1 MQTVGNF
8 ILERLKAVK
17 YAATGFWI
25 LITTENSIITQVI
38 IAIIM
43 TILGF
48 LMHISVTEWL
58 IQTLAIGLVLV
69 AESLNTAIEKIAD
82 FVHPGR
88 VDNYD
93 LFVLTND
100 WLAEDSRCCDISPAP
115 TPDGI
120 VNILDFAEFSRH
132 WLEGQ

>member
-25 LITTENSIITQVI
+25 LISTENSIITQVI

-82 FVHPGR
+82 FVHPDYHKQIGHIK
-88 VDNYD
+88 
-93 LFVLTND
+93 
-100 WLAEDSRCCDISPAP
+100 DISA
-115 TPDGI
+115 GAAF
-120 VNILDFAEFSRH
+120 FAAIFTVIIG
-132 WLEGQ
+132 LIIYIPKFM